1 MARSYR
7 SALAWRSS
15 HAALLLVCLS
25 TALPATAADDSNEK
39 EHLAAVVR
47 QLDLLDRLARQSAAT
62 ASQERARYHFDY
74 ARLTADL
81 QRMRAGI
88 NDYLTPQRAQPRD
101 PAALQG
107 DYRQDSE
114 KEPKK

>member
-1 MARSYR
+1 MARFNR
-7 SALAWRSS
+7 SALAKRSAL
-15 HAALLLVCLS
+15 AALLLAGLS

-47 QLDLLDRLARQSAAT
+47 QLDLLDRLAKQSAAT

-74 ARLTADL
+74 TRLAADL

-114 KEPKK
+114 QEPKK

>member
-1 MARSYR
+1 MRRST
-7 SALAWRSS
+7 WRQSFAS
-15 HAALLLVCLS
+15 WTCSIVS
-25 TALPATAADDSNEK
+25 K
-39 EHLAAVVR
+39 
-47 QLDLLDRLARQSAAT
+47 QSAAT

-74 ARLTADL
+74 TRLTADL

-88 NDYLTPQRAQPRD
+88 NDYLTPQRAQPRA

-114 KEPKK
+114 QEPKK

>member
-7 SALAWRSS
+7 SALAWHSS
-15 HAALLLVCLS
+15 RAALLLVCLS

-47 QLDLLDRLARQSAAT
+47 QLDLLDRLAKQSAAT

-74 ARLTADL
+74 TRLTADL
-81 QRMRAGI
+81 QRMRTGI

-101 PAALQG
+101 PAALLG
-107 DYRQDSE
+107 DYRQDSGQE
-114 KEPKK
+114 SPK

>member
-1 MARSYR
+1 MVPSCHPPLAKR
-7 SALAWRSS
+7 SALA
-15 HAALLLVCLS
+15 AVLLACLS
-25 TALPATAADDSNEK
+25 TALPTTAADDSNER

-47 QLDLLDRLARQSAAT
+47 QLDLLDRLAKQSAVT

-74 ARLTADL
+74 TRLAADL

-88 NDYLTPQRAQPRD
+88 NGYLTPQRAQPRD

-107 DYRQDSE
+107 DYRQ
-114 KEPKK
+114 EPEQESKK

>member
-7 SALAWRSS
+7 SALARRSS
-15 HAALLLVCLS
+15 LAALLLVCLS

-47 QLDLLDRLARQSAAT
+47 QLDLLDRLAKQSAAT

-74 ARLTADL
+74 TRLAVDL

-88 NDYLTPQRAQPRD
+88 NDYLTPRRAQPRD
-101 PAALQG
+101 PSALLG

-114 KEPKK
+114 QEPKK

>member
-15 HAALLLVCLS
+15 LAALLLVCLS

-39 EHLAAVVR
+39 KHLAAAVR

-62 ASQERARYHFDY
+62 ASQERTRYHFDY
-74 ARLTADL
+74 TRLTADL
-81 QRMRAGI
+81 QRMRTGI

-101 PAALQG
+101 PTTLQG
-107 DYRQDSE
+107 EYRQDSGQE
-114 KEPKK
+114 APK

>member
-39 EHLAAVVR
+39 EYLAAVVR
-47 QLDLLDRLARQSAAT
+47 QLDLLDRLAKKSAAT

-74 ARLTADL
+74 TRLTADL

>member
-1 MARSYR
+1 MAQSYCPALARR
-7 SALAWRSS
+7 SALA
-15 HAALLLVCLS
+15 ALLLAGLW
-25 TALPATAADDSNEK
+25 TALPAVAADDSNEK

-47 QLDLLDRLARQSAAT
+47 QLDLLERLAKRSAAT

-74 ARLTADL
+74 TRLTADL

-114 KEPKK
+114 QEPKK

>member
-1 MARSYR
+1 MAWFYR

-15 HAALLLVCLS
+15 FAALLLAGLS
-25 TALPATAADDSNEK
+25 TALPANAADDSNEK

-47 QLDLLDRLARQSAAT
+47 QLDLLDRLAKQSAAT

-74 ARLTADL
+74 KRFTADL
-81 QRMRAGI
+81 QRMRTGI

-101 PAALQG
+101 PATLQG

-114 KEPKK
+114 QEPKK